1 MNKTDFLNEHKP
13 KVEKV
18 EVDGKVIYLRE
29 PTVGDNNFILFE
41 RQTYLLNRAKQLGV
55 EVDTNDTVSLEKQ
68 LKQVSDPYVLAR
80 NAAIR
85 LCDEEGNLL
94 FNPQSVDD
102 LEQLNGLGQS
112 LLSLLNSEDGKKK
125 S

>member
-1 MNKTDFLNEHKP
+1 MNKVDFLNAHKP
-13 KVEKV
+13 KVEKI
-18 EVDGKVIYLRE
+18 EVDGKTIYLRE
-29 PTVGDNNFILFE
+29 PTVGDNNFLLFE
-41 RQTYLLNRAKQLGV
+41 RQTYLLNRAKQLGI
-55 EVDTNDTVSLEKQ
+55 EVDLMDSANIEKQ

-94 FNPQSVDD
+94 FNPQNIDD

-112 LLSLLNSEDGKKK
+112 LLSLLNQDDGKKK

>member
-1 MNKTDFLNEHKP
+1 MNKVDFLNAHKP
-13 KVEKV
+13 KVEKI
-18 EVDGKVIYLRE
+18 EVDGKIIYLRE
-29 PTVGDNNFILFE
+29 PTVGDNNFLLFE
-41 RQTYLLNRAKQLGV
+41 RQTYLLNRAKQLGI
-55 EVDTNDTVSLEKQ
+55 EVDLMDSANIEKQ

-94 FNPQSVDD
+94 FNPQSIDD

-112 LLSLLNSEDGKKK
+112 LLSLLNQDDGKKK

>member
-1 MNKTDFLNEHKP
+1 MNKVDFLNAHKP
-13 KVEKV
+13 KVEKI
-18 EVDGKVIYLRE
+18 EVDGKTIYLRE
-29 PTVGDNNFILFE
+29 PTVGDNNFLLFE
-41 RQTYLLNRAKQLGV
+41 RQTYLLNRAKQLGIEV
-55 EVDTNDTVSLEKQ
+55 ELMDSANIEKQ

-94 FNPQSVDD
+94 FNPQNIDD

-112 LLSLLNSEDGKKK
+112 LLSLLNQDDGKKK

>member
-1 MNKTDFLNEHKP
+1 MNKVDFLNAHKP
-13 KVEKV
+13 KVEKI
-18 EVDGKVIYLRE
+18 EVDGKTIYLRE
-29 PTVGDNNFILFE
+29 PTVGDNNFLLFE
-41 RQTYLLNRAKQLGV
+41 RQTYLLNRAKQLGI
-55 EVDTNDTVSLEKQ
+55 EVDLMDSANIEKQ

-94 FNPQSVDD
+94 FNPQNIDD

-112 LLSLLNSEDGKKK
+112 LLSLLNQEDGKKK
-125 S
+125 P